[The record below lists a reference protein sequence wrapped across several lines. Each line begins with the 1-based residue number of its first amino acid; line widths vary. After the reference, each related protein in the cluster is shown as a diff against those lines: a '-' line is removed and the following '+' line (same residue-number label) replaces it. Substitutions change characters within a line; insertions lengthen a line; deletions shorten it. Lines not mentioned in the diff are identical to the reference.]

1 MAVDP
6 TLWIGTSKGLARTLN
21 GGVSWE
27 HFRTLPEFVN
37 DGIFAIAVRSDTI
50 WTSTGFTKE
59 VDDND
64 VQTGSGYTFSFDN
77 GATWQ
82 HFGQTIDSQE
92 DSVIEY
98 GINQLGILP
107 VVVSEQNVTFDIAL
121 SSGTVWIASWAS
133 GLRKSTDNG
142 QTWRRIVLPPD
153 TRNGVAPTDT
163 LDFFID
169 PRQNNNFLAFGIFAQ
184 SDSVIWCGTAG
195 GINKSTDGGV
205 SWVKFNHQNQ
215 DQSILGNWV
224 IAIEEQR
231 YNGKSRVWTTNW
243 RTDDPDEQ
251 FGVSYTDD
259 GGQTWVNLLH
269 DIRAF
274 DFAFKDSIVYVA
286 TENGL
291 YRTDDGGISWT
302 RSSSIIDPSTRQQI
316 TTPGFFAVGLIS
328 DTVYAGSGDGMVKTV
343 DNVAVAFGSSWQV
356 LRTFESVGSPS
367 ETYAYPNPFSPDDEV
382 VRFHYSTG
390 GKDASV
396 TIDVF
401 DFGMNRVRTV
411 IRNAA
416 RTGAREHDEIWDGR
430 DNEGNRIANGAYF
443 YRIQVDE
450 DEPIWEKV
458 LLIQ

>member
-1 MAVDP
+1 M
-6 TLWIGTSKGLARTLN
+6 
-21 GGVSWE
+21 
-27 HFRTLPEFVN
+27 
-37 DGIFAIAVRSDTI
+37 
-50 WTSTGFTKE
+50 
-59 VDDND
+59 
-64 VQTGSGYTFSFDN
+64 
-77 GATWQ
+77 
-82 HFGQTIDSQE
+82 
-92 DSVIEY
+92 
-98 GINQLGILP
+98 
-107 VVVSEQNVTFDIAL
+107 
-121 SSGTVWIASWAS
+121 
-133 GLRKSTDNG
+133 
-142 QTWRRIVLPPD
+142 
-153 TRNGVAPTDT
+153 
-163 LDFFID
+163 
-169 PRQNNNFLAFGIFAQ
+169 
-184 SDSVIWCGTAG
+184 IWCGTAG
-195 GINKSTDGGV
+195 GVNKSTDGGV

-215 DQSILGNWV
+215 DQPILGNWV

-291 YRTDDGGISWT
+291 YRTDDGGVSWT

-316 TTPGFFAVGLIS
+316 TTPGFFAVGLIG

-343 DNVAVAFGSSWQV
+343 DNDAVAFGSSWQV
-356 LRTFESVGSPS
+356 LRTFESVGSPF
-367 ETYAYPNPFSPDDEV
+367 ETYAYPNPFSPDDEI

-411 IRNAA
+411 IRNAI

-430 DNEGNRIANGAYF
+430 DDEGDRIANGVYF